1 MIKIIIIALAA
12 VFGFSGGSNKADNI
26 KIYDYSFSCPTM
38 IEFYQGRT
46 NQLKIEN
53 EKMIEENAKRIKR
66 NEKIIE
72 VLEKYGYSEK

>member
-12 VFGFSGGSNKADNI
+12 ALGFSGCSNKTDNI
-26 KIYDYSFSCPTM
+26 KIYDHSFNYPSM

-53 EKMIEENAKRIKR
+53 KKMIEENKRRIER